1 MEGGPV
7 MKSKMIIIPV
17 LALILG
23 ACTTGSQLSTS
34 WVDDVYFSPGDVP
47 PPVVTAKNIVESPRV
62 EEDSNERIIISE
74 IRDNEEGSKT
84 MDNYIFDGQ
93 DAGSYADAQLYNME
107 QMELAA
113 SDTTIYYDENEVK
126 YVINNYFEGDDLDF
140 SYRIRRFHRP
150 YFHDPYYFDYYA
162 WDPYYDPYYGSS
174 WSFGWGGS
182 WGWPYY
188 SWGYPYSSWYS
199 PFYSSWYS
207 PYSYYGWGGYPYYS
221 WNSPYWGGY
230 WGNNYYIDRDDYRYG
245 QRRDNNTSALYGAGS
260 SGRSGGTSASLRN
273 QDPLKSAQPGRT
285 AVDNSGRRGSS
296 ISGVDN
302 GGRPSRTV
310 SGTTANSRTHTELRR
325 GADNYVTERG
335 NYSSTNAVRSTRST
349 QVDPEIRSAG
359 QTGTTQDAVRR
370 TTNYTRPA
378 TTTTGN
384 AQDRYTPSYNQ
395 ARPVTRQTYNIQGT
409 SRPSTNS
416 ERSSQ
421 VSGTTYSR
429 PASTRSTSNT
439 YRSTSTYNRSSGNSS
454 YTPASRSS
462 SSGSRSTYSAPSY
475 SPSRSSTPARSS
487 SPSYT
492 PSRSSSPSGGSI
504 STGGSS
510 SGGSSSRSSSSSS
523 GRR

>member
-47 PPVVTAKNIVESPRV
+47 PPVVTAKNNEESPRV
-62 EEDSNERIIISE
+62 QEDSNERIIISE
-74 IRDNEEGSKT
+74 IRDNEQGSKT

-113 SDTTIYYDENEVK
+113 SDTTVYYDDNEVT

-140 SYRIRRFHRP
+140 SYRIHRFHRP

-199 PFYSSWYS
+199 P
-207 PYSYYGWGGYPYYS
+207 YSYYGWGGYPYYS

-245 QRRDNNTSALYGAGS
+245 QRRDYNTSALYGSGS
-260 SGRSGGTSASLRN
+260 AGRSGGTSASLRN
-273 QDPLKSAQPGRT
+273 QDPLKSAQPGLT
-285 AVDNSGRRGSS
+285 GVDNSGRRGSS
-296 ISGVDN
+296 VSGVAN
-302 GGRPSRTV
+302 GGRPSRTGL
-310 SGTTANSRTHTELRR
+310 GTTTNSRTHTELRR
-325 GADNYVTERG
+325 GTEVYNTERG
-335 NYSSTNAVRSTRST
+335 TYGSTSAVRNTRSA

-359 QTGTTQDAVRR
+359 QSGTTQDNVRR

-378 TTTTGN
+378 TTTSGST
-384 AQDRYTPSYNQ
+384 QDRYTPSYNQ
-395 ARPVTRQTYNIQGT
+395 QRPVTRQTYNIQGT

-416 ERSSQ
+416 ERSNQ

-439 YRSTSTYNRSSGNSS
+439 YRSTSTYNRSSGNST
-454 YTPASRSS
+454 YTPASRPSSSS
-462 SSGSRSTYSAPSY
+462 SSGTRSTYSAPSS
-475 SPSRSSTPARSS
+475 SPSRSS

-492 PSRSSSPSGGSI
+492 PSRSSSPSGGGSI
-504 STGGSS
+504 STGGGSS
-510 SGGSSSRSSSSSS
+510 SGGSSRSSSSSS